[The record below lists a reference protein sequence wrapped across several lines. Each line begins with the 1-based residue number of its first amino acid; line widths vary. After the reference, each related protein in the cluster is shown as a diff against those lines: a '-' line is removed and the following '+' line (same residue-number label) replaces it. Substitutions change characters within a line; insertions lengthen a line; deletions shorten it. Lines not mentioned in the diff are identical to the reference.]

1 MVLDPFIALAAAGN
15 ITQFVEYALQ
25 IVCKGRKIRADGA
38 LVEHEDIAFVSEYL
52 SKLSTKL
59 EESILAASGSQP
71 LDDEEKHLID
81 LCRRCSG
88 VAGEMLQVMRKLM
101 GDRKVGMLKSL
112 RQAFKAVWSQE
123 KVEELTKRLQL
134 LRNELN
140 IQVLVAL
147 R

>member
-1 MVLDPFIALAAAGN
+1 M
-15 ITQFVEYALQ
+15 
-25 IVCKGRKIRADGA
+25 
-38 LVEHEDIAFVSEYL
+38 
-52 SKLSTKL
+52 
-59 EESILAASGSQP
+59 
-71 LDDEEKHLID
+71 
-81 LCRRCSG
+81 
-88 VAGEMLQVMRKLM
+88 MRKLM